1 MPGKEATIE
10 YAEKQVGPTGS
21 DVQDNP
27 GFPGCLDGWKDI
39 ASYLGRDV
47 RTVQRWE
54 KSLGLPV
61 QRVQDSKSGS
71 VHAFRSEID
80 AWRRERGR
88 KISHERS
95 SVVPLPAKTS
105 EHTTAEGA
113 RSVHPWVLIALLS
126 GLLLGVA
133 GSQFISYVL
142 HSAALA
148 HSSDG
153 SVYAHDAATNANRTA
168 LAPQTAHV
176 RID

>member
-1 MPGKEATIE
+1 MPGKEAPIE
-10 YAEKQVGPTGS
+10 YVEKQFEPTGN
-21 DVQDNP
+21 DVQDNS

-39 ASYLGRDV
+39 AAYLGRDV

-88 KISHERS
+88 KTSHERL
-95 SVVPLPAKTS
+95 SVVPPPANAL

-113 RSVHPWVLIALLS
+113 RRVHPWVLIALLA

-133 GSQFISYVL
+133 GSQFVSYVL
-142 HSAALA
+142 HSTALA

-153 SVYAHDAATNANRTA
+153 SAYARGAAANANRTA
-168 LAPQTAHV
+168 FAPPSNTRQ
-176 RID
+176 D

>member
-10 YAEKQVGPTGS
+10 YVEKQFQPAGS
-21 DVQDNP
+21 AVQDNS

-39 ASYLGRDV
+39 AAYLRRDV

-71 VHAFRSEID
+71 VYAFRSEID

-88 KISHERS
+88 KTSQES
-95 SVVPLPAKTS
+95 LSVVPLPAKAS

-113 RSVHPWVLIALLS
+113 RRVHAWVLIALLA

-133 GSQFISYVL
+133 GSQFVSAVV
-142 HSAALA
+142 HSTAFAP
-148 HSSDG
+148 SG
-153 SVYAHDAATNANRTA
+153 STRQD
-168 LAPQTAHV
+168 
-176 RID
+176 

>member
-10 YAEKQVGPTGS
+10 YVEKQFEPTGNG
-21 DVQDNP
+21 VQDNSGLP
-27 GFPGCLDGWKDI
+27 NCLDGWKDI
-39 ASYLGRDV
+39 AACLGRDV

-71 VHAFRSEID
+71 VYAFRSEID

-88 KISHERS
+88 KTSQERL
-95 SVVPLPAKTS
+95 SVVAPPAKTS

-113 RSVHPWVLIALLS
+113 RRVHPWVLIALLA

-133 GSQFISYVL
+133 GSQLVSYVL
-142 HSAALA
+142 HSTALA
-148 HSSDG
+148 HSSEG
-153 SVYAHDAATNANRTA
+153 SVYARGAAANANRTA
-168 LAPQTAHV
+168 FAPRSSTRQ
-176 RID
+176 D

>member
-10 YAEKQVGPTGS
+10 CVEKQAGRTRS
-21 DVQDNP
+21 DVQDNS
-27 GFPGCLDGWKDI
+27 GLPGCLDGWKDI
-39 ASYLGRDV
+39 AAYLGRDV

-80 AWRRERGR
+80 AWRLERGR
-88 KISHERS
+88 KISHERL

-113 RSVHPWVLIALLS
+113 RSVRPWVLIALLS

-133 GSQFISYVL
+133 CSQFVSYVL
-142 HSAALA
+142 QSAALA
-148 HSSDG
+148 HSSDR
-153 SVYAHDAATNANRTA
+153 SVYARGAATNADRTA
-168 LAPQTAHV
+168 LAAPSSTRQ
-176 RID
+176 D

>member
-10 YAEKQVGPTGS
+10 YLEKQFETTENGVR
-21 DVQDNP
+21 DNS

-39 ASYLGRDV
+39 AAYLHRDV

-54 KSLGLPV
+54 RSLGLPV

-88 KISHERS
+88 KISHERL
-95 SVVPLPAKTS
+95 SVVPPPAKAS
-105 EHTTAEGA
+105 EHTTPESA
-113 RSVHPWVLIALLS
+113 RRVHPWVLIALLA
-126 GLLLGVA
+126 GFLLGVA
-133 GSQFISYVL
+133 CSQFVSHVL
-142 HSAALA
+142 HGTDLA

-153 SVYAHDAATNANRTA
+153 SVFARGAAANANRVA
-168 LAPQTAHV
+168 FAPPNSTRHH
-176 RID
+176 

>member
-1 MPGKEATIE
+1 MPGKDATIE
-10 YAEKQVGPTGS
+10 YLGKQFETTGNG
-21 DVQDNP
+21 VQDNS

-39 ASYLGRDV
+39 ATYLHRDV

-54 KSLGLPV
+54 KFLGLPV

-71 VHAFRSEID
+71 VYAFRNEID

-88 KISHERS
+88 KISHERL
-95 SVVPLPAKTS
+95 SVVPPPAKAS

-113 RSVHPWVLIALLS
+113 RRVHPWVLIALLT

-133 GSQFISYVL
+133 CGQFISHVL
-142 HSAALA
+142 HSTALA

-153 SVYAHDAATNANRTA
+153 SYARGSAANANRSA
-168 LAPQTAHV
+168 FAPPN
-176 RID
+176 

>member
-1 MPGKEATIE
+1 MPGNEAMIE
-10 YAEKQVGPTGS
+10 YAEKQVGPIGR
-21 DVQDNP
+21 DLQGNP
-27 GFPGCLDGWKDI
+27 GFQSCLDGWKDI
-39 ASYLGRDV
+39 AAYLGRDV

-80 AWRRERGR
+80 AWRRERGT
-88 KISHERS
+88 KTSHERL
-95 SVVPLPAKTS
+95 SVVPPPAKAS

-113 RSVHPWVLIALLS
+113 RRIHPSVLIALLA

-133 GSQFISYVL
+133 CSQFVSYVL
-142 HSAALA
+142 HTAALA

-153 SVYAHDAATNANRTA
+153 SAYARGTASNANRTA
-168 LAPQTAHV
+168 FAPPSSTRQ
-176 RID
+176 D

>member
-10 YAEKQVGPTGS
+10 YVEKQFEPTGN

-39 ASYLGRDV
+39 AAYLGRDV

-80 AWRRERGR
+80 GWRRERGS
-88 KISHERS
+88 KTSHERL
-95 SVVPLPAKTS
+95 SVVPPPAKAS
-105 EHTTAEGA
+105 EHTTAEDA
-113 RSVHPWVLIALLS
+113 RRVHPWVLIALLV

-133 GSQFISYVL
+133 CSQFVSYVL
-142 HSAALA
+142 HSTALA
-148 HSSDG
+148 HSPDG
-153 SVYAHDAATNANRTA
+153 SVYARGAAPNANRTA
-168 LAPQTAHV
+168 FALPSRMRQ
-176 RID
+176 D